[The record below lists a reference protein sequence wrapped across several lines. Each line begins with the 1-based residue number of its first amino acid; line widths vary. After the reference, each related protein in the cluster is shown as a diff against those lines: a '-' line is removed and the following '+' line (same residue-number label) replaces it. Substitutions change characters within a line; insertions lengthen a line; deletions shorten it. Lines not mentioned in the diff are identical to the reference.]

1 MEMDKNLEKTNEKI
15 TKEAPHDIE
24 KKDSRDQNVIYI
36 QMLGGFSMTYQ
47 GQPVVLGKS
56 LSSKALHLL
65 MLLIYSRGE
74 GIHRSRLLEQLYGD
88 SDTEQAANSL
98 RAMIFRLRK
107 SLIAAGLPKGE
118 YISTKGGVY
127 TWTADHVDVELDVE
141 VFQKQV
147 MAALEEKD
155 PMKKVDLLKEACA
168 LYKGEFLP
176 LMIADDWVSAANWK
190 YQELYFKVLRE
201 LGRLLKKQNRHEELL
216 PYCEQALSRY
226 PYEEWQL
233 VKLECLTAMK
243 EYKTAVEYYEQIAK
257 ETQQEYGIRMSD
269 EMLEHYRS
277 IRNMIQYEMNNLE
290 DIQEHLKPDPN
301 VFGATRCDYLTFIDI
316 YRYIVWVL
324 GRERTRAHLVLFT
337 LIDREGEPLESSEQ
351 LEEVRSRLERS
362 IIRSVRRSD
371 LYTRYGKNQ
380 FLVLVTSTD
389 EKGCHVAAER
399 VCQNFHSANRR
410 RKIDVYYTCRPALA
424 VNGDSLKKNVGKGV
438 KELEL
443 MPEEEKSLIENVET
457 LSEEPETMLEEAEN
471 QFEDVE

>member
-1 MEMDKNLEKTNEKI
+1 MEKDNTYENSNIEVTETSRLEAENIMETSAGELVASQK
-15 TKEAPHDIE
+15 A
-24 KKDSRDQNVIYI
+24 QNPGVLYI

-47 GQPVVLGKS
+47 GQPILLGKS
-56 LSSKALHLL
+56 LSSKMLHLL

-74 GIHRSRLLEQLYGD
+74 GIRRIRLLEQLYGD

-98 RAMIFRLRK
+98 RAMIF
-107 SLIAAGLPKGE
+107 LPDGE
-118 YISTKGGVY
+118 YISTRGGIY
-127 TWTADHVDVELDVE
+127 MWTADHVDVELDVE

-147 MAALEEKD
+147 MAAMEEKD
-155 PMKKVDLLKEACA
+155 ARKKVTLLEEACG

-176 LMIADDWVSAANWK
+176 LMIADEWVSAANWK

-201 LGRLLKKQNRHEELL
+201 LADLLKKQNRYAELL

-243 EYKTAVEYYEQIAK
+243 EYQTAVEYYEQIEK
-257 ETQQEYGIRMSD
+257 ESQQEYGISMSE
-269 EMLEHYRS
+269 EMMEHYRA
-277 IRNMIQYEMNNLE
+277 IRNMIQYEMNNIE
-290 DIQEHLKPDPN
+290 EIQQHLRPDPN

-324 GRERTRAHLVLFT
+324 GREDTRAHLVLFT

-351 LEEVRSRLERS
+351 LEEVRQRLESS

-389 EKGCHVAAER
+389 QKGCNIAAAR
-399 VCQNFHSANRR
+399 VCKNFRTVNRR
-410 RKIDVYYTCRPALA
+410 RKIDVYYACRPAMA
-424 VNGDSLKKNVGKGV
+424 VTGDSLKKNMGKNV
-438 KELEL
+438 KELE
-443 MPEEEKSLIENVET
+443 T
-457 LSEEPETMLEEAEN
+457 EA
-471 QFEDVE
+471 